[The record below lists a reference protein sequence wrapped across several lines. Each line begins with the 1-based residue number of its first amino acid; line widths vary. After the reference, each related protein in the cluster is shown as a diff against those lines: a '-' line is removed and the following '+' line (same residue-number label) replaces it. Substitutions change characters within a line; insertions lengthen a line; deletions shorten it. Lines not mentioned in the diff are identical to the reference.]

1 MIHRKKKYSIQ
12 NRIFAILILILVP
25 VGVCLM
31 TISAYTRHKLRQ
43 EVALSNLAIL
53 DRQVENLNQQLR
65 SEWNFLANT
74 FAVDD
79 RMRQLKEDP
88 RREDRVNLIYQV
100 KQKFANF
107 QAEGGMGEFYFLLME
122 DDRYSAYSY
131 RGNYAWE
138 DKVMAEKFM
147 NAWDWQQ
154 SGNKKF
160 QELFDIG
167 DSWYFLQA
175 FSDGQVCLGEMM
187 RLDTLLGSLNMRNGE
202 GEKISFVD
210 KTGKFLLDNAWIDSR
225 AITYSESNDNVFIRT
240 GNHKAYDLL
249 SCDGG
254 YLPGAVVYIVND
266 GTILG
271 NLTQITSLLT
281 GIALAMVL
289 LIPISLVAFHSA
301 LVVPLNRLK
310 DTIVRIKEGQMVEK
324 VIYENASAEMAE
336 VYDLFNEMIDE
347 IHHLK
352 ILSYEEEIK
361 KKDYQLQYFALQLK
375 PHFYLNSLKCLYA
388 LAQKEE
394 YRKVQDMILNLSDYF
409 KSMTYDNQ
417 STATVIQELE
427 HVSIYMDIRQ
437 MGVENVI
444 DCRLS
449 LDSRARQ
456 ELIPVRCIQTFVENS
471 VKYGMVCGQELVID
485 ISVNVL
491 ETKLKRYVDII
502 VTDNGKGYPANVLA
516 TINKENVDNID
527 GHIGLTNLWNRLK
540 IMYGGEAFM
549 TISNRP
555 EGGAYSEVLLPVDS
569 PWKAVP
575 VRAFTEVYKNQEG
588 SMDEHFSRG

>member
-1 MIHRKKKYSIQ
+1 MKIRRKKNYSIQ
-12 NRIFAILILILVP
+12 KRIFTILILLWVP
-25 VGVCLM
+25 VSIGLLTM
-31 TISAYTRHKLRQ
+31 SSYTRHKLRQ

-122 DDRYSAYSY
+122 DDKYSAYSY
-131 RGNYAWE
+131 RGNDSWE
-138 DKVMAEKFM
+138 DKVKAEIYMKE
-147 NAWDWQQ
+147 WDWQQ
-154 SGNKKF
+154 SGAKKF
-160 QELFDIG
+160 QELVNIG

-175 FSDGQVCLGEMM
+175 FSDGQVCLGEMA
-187 RLDTLLGSLNMRNGE
+187 RLDTLLGSLNMRDDD
-202 GEKISFVD
+202 GEKISFAD
-210 KTGKFLLDNAWIDSR
+210 ETGHFLLDNDWMASR
-225 AITYSESNDNVFIRT
+225 AIVYSEPKDNIFVRT
-240 GNHKAYDLL
+240 GTHKAYDLL

-254 YLPGAVVYIVND
+254 YLPGAVVYIVSD

-271 NLTQITSLLT
+271 NLTQITNLLS
-281 GIALAMVL
+281 GIALFMVL
-289 LIPISLVAFHSA
+289 LIPISLMAFHSA

-310 DTIVRIKEGQMVEK
+310 DTIVRIKAGQMDEK
-324 VIYENASAEMAE
+324 VVYENASAEMAE

-437 MGVENVI
+437 MGVENMI

-471 VKYGMVCGQELVID
+471 VKYGLVCGQELIID
-485 ISVNVL
+485 ISINVL
-491 ETKLKRYVDII
+491 ETKMKRYVDII
-502 VTDNGKGYPANVLA
+502 VTDNGKGYPANVLGA
-516 TINKENVDNID
+516 INREDVDNID

-540 IMYGGEAFM
+540 LMYGGEAFM
-549 TISNRP
+549 AVSNRP
-555 EGGAYSEVLLPVDS
+555 EGGAYSEVLLPV
-569 PWKAVP
+569 
-575 VRAFTEVYKNQEG
+575 EG
-588 SMDEHFSRG
+588 A